1 MKTFLRTPRF
11 LTIVFLIANLFFV
24 SAAFGQASVT
34 SDKPDYPPLSNAVF
48 TGVGFS
54 PNENVLLKVENL
66 TKPINTTSGDSSY
79 SPWTVT
85 ADADGTFITNWT
97 VCNCSGDLLRVS
109 AYGQSSGENV
119 WHEFTD
125 TSITSTATGG
135 NWNLTTTWVGGVV
148 PGAGDIV
155 TIAVDATVT
164 VIDNRSATS
173 ITIAGGSKN
182 TKLQINPGIIL
193 SVSGDVTINS
203 PGSNSRT
210 NEIIV
215 GSGILNI
222 GGNLTVNGAAE
233 GSSINNRQ
241 GQLTVSTG
249 TVDVNGNITTNAA
262 GANSLISFSGAG
274 TLKISGNWV
283 HGGSFTKS
291 TSTVIFDGLTQSISG
306 GAVIDFNNLTITAG
320 ATVTGNSIFATTA
333 TGTFTIQNGGKFIQ
347 TAGTAIL
354 GGTRSFGATST
365 YETQTSLSSPW
376 PNISYG
382 NVIINTSAGNMSAGG
397 NLQTVLG
404 SLTIQNTTGGS
415 FGLSTT
421 SNTTTTISG
430 NLIINNG
437 LFNFSTN
444 TGTPTVNVSGNVLIN
459 GGTLQP
465 MTSTG
470 IPIFNLTG
478 NWTNNGG
485 IFTAGTGTVTFNG
498 GSQTIGGS
506 SPTTF
511 GALTIAGSADK
522 TLGNDITING
532 ALVFS
537 ANKINT
543 GANTLILGNSA
554 TVSGAGTGK
563 YVNGNLRKGIA
574 ASTSS
579 KNFEIGDASNYT
591 PVNIGFSGTGTN
603 GTGNITAFTQAADDP
618 NIATSAIDD
627 TKNVNR
633 YWSLVNSGVTF
644 GTYNATFNFVAGDMD
659 GLAAFSNFIVGKY
672 SSGWTYPIVGTKTAA
687 STQAIGLSAFSTF
700 VVGEGG
706 AGAPT
711 LHTNPISQ
719 TICAGSSVNFIAK
732 VNSIPPTPGSGVE
745 WQVDNGSG
753 FVALTIASP
762 YSVVTSSSAGVTTS
776 TLSISPAAAGLNTY
790 KYRAKF
796 TNTKGSFTTG
806 FATLTID
813 LIAPTWT
820 TGTTALNVTK
830 QCSDAA
836 GITAAQALFPVAS
849 DNFDTDVTNIV
860 KTSGSFVAGTLCPQA
875 GTYTNIWTVTDD
887 CGNASLVFTQ
897 TITVKD
903 NTAPVVTTATNS
915 LDALTLECSD
925 TAGIAAALAL
935 APAATD
941 NCTAVPTINL
951 VSDDTTAGSCANNYT
966 RVRVWN
972 FTDGCG
978 NTSANFTQTITVKD
992 NTAPVISTCAPAVTV
1007 SPNNAG
1013 CSYKQTGTGWDVTA
1027 TDNCGSTTIKY
1038 TLSGATISAVNAYAT
1053 LNNVV
1058 FNLGV
1063 TTVTAI
1069 AYDACNNASAPC
1081 SFTVTVT
1088 TSILSATI
1096 ATNNTIIYFGY
1107 SGDQTATITAYPSG
1121 GTAPYKVSITMV
1133 NPQTVVPARI
1143 KERVDGKLI
1152 CDYINTAGD
1161 EVWVPG
1167 TNTYGTTGNSG
1178 NNQPTSTS
1186 NANIPTG
1193 GSYSVNVTLLTDAR
1207 FVATVTDKYGCSYTI
1222 PYDQAAR
1229 VDAEDARCFAAGN
1242 SGNAKVTICHRTGS
1256 TKNPCVAICV
1266 DESAVQEHLN
1276 HGDFLGKCTPDFIAP
1291 KSNAKLLQ
1299 LDKIIIEPASFDV
1312 KAYPNPTQHQF
1323 TLVVEGGSNE
1333 KVEVIVYDMLARM
1346 VKRFEKS
1353 DGQPIMFGE
1362 ELPTGEYLTVI
1373 KQGVNI
1379 KTVNLIKQ

>member
-1 MKTFLRTPRF
+1 MKTFLLKSRF
-11 LTIVFLIANLFFV
+11 LTIVFLIANLFF
-24 SAAFGQASVT
+24 ANGAFGQASLT
-34 SDKPDYPPLSNAVF
+34 SDFPDYKPGTIATF
-48 TGVGFS
+48 TGVGFL
-54 PNENVLLKVENL
+54 PEETVHLQVLHSKIYPDDTADVAHDAWIVAADVNG
-66 TKPINTTSGDSSY
+66 KFVTTWQLSTTHCVGKILR
-79 SPWTVT
+79 VT
-85 ADADGTFITNWT
+85 AI
-97 VCNCSGDLLRVS
+97 
-109 AYGQSSGENV
+109 GQFSGENV

-125 TSITSTATGG
+125 PPITSKVITG
-135 NWNLTTTWVGGVV
+135 NWSDPNTWVGGAV
-148 PGAGDIV
+148 PAPGDDVAISV
-155 TIAVDATVT
+155 GATVT
-164 VIDNRSATS
+164 VTDNRSAKS
-173 ITIAGGSKN
+173 ITIVGGSTD
-182 TKLQINPGIIL
+182 TKLQINPGITL

-222 GGNLTVNGAAE
+222 EGELTVNGNANGG
-233 GSSINNRQ
+233 GSNNRL
-241 GQLTVSTG
+241 GRLTVSTG

-262 GANSLISFSGAG
+262 GANSLIFFSGAG

-283 HGGSFTKS
+283 HDGAFTKS

-306 GAVIDFNNLTITAG
+306 GAIIDFNNLTITTG
-320 ATVTGNSIFATTA
+320 AIVTGNSNFATTA

-478 NWTNNGG
+478 SWTNNGG

-711 LHTNPISQ
+711 FNTNPISQ

-897 TITVKD
+897 VITVSD
-903 NTAPVVTTATNS
+903 NTAPTFTRPANITIYTNATCGYDASTTAAGDVTNEADNCSTGIEATFSDAAPVAIVGCQGGYTIARTWS
-915 LDALTLECSD
+915 LVDNC
-925 TAGIAAALAL
+925 GNAAA
-935 APAATD
+935 
-941 NCTAVPTINL
+941 NQV
-951 VSDDTTAGSCANNYT
+951 
-966 RVRVWN
+966 
-972 FTDGCG
+972 
-978 NTSANFTQTITVKD
+978 QTITIRD
-992 NTAPVISTCAPAVTV
+992 NTAPT
-1007 SPNNAG
+1007 
-1013 CSYKQTGTGWDVTA
+1013 
-1027 TDNCGSTTIKY
+1027 
-1038 TLSGATISAVNAYAT
+1038 
-1053 LNNVV
+1053 
-1058 FNLGV
+1058 
-1063 TTVTAI
+1063 
-1069 AYDACNNASAPC
+1069 
-1081 SFTVTVT
+1081 FT
-1088 TSILSATI
+1088 
-1096 ATNNTIIYFGY
+1096 
-1107 SGDQTATITAYPSG
+1107 
-1121 GTAPYKVSITMV
+1121 
-1133 NPQTVVPARI
+1133 R
-1143 KERVDGKLI
+1143 
-1152 CDYINTAGD
+1152 
-1161 EVWVPG
+1161 
-1167 TNTYGTTGNSG
+1167 
-1178 NNQPTSTS
+1178 
-1186 NANIPTG
+1186 
-1193 GSYSVNVTLLTDAR
+1193 
-1207 FVATVTDKYGCSYTI
+1207 
-1222 PYDQAAR
+1222 
-1229 VDAEDARCFAAGN
+1229 
-1242 SGNAKVTICHRTGS
+1242 
-1256 TKNPCVAICV
+1256 
-1266 DESAVQEHLN
+1266 
-1276 HGDFLGKCTPDFIAP
+1276 
-1291 KSNAKLLQ
+1291 
-1299 LDKIIIEPASFDV
+1299 
-1312 KAYPNPTQHQF
+1312 
-1323 TLVVEGGSNE
+1323 
-1333 KVEVIVYDMLARM
+1333 
-1346 VKRFEKS
+1346 
-1353 DGQPIMFGE
+1353 
-1362 ELPTGEYLTVI
+1362 
-1373 KQGVNI
+1373 
-1379 KTVNLIKQ
+1379 